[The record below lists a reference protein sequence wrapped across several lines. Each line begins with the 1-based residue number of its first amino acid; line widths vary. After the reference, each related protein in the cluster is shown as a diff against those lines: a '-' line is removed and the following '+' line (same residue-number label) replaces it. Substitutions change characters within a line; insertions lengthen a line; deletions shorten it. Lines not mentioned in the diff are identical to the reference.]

1 MKKVQSMLVNLFQ
14 LDPNYFAFNALY
26 QHKKR
31 VPKNNEI
38 DSNVGR
44 PL

>member
-1 MKKVQSMLVNLFQ
+1 MLLF
-14 LDPNYFAFNALY
+14 LC

-38 DSNVGR
+38 NSLCEKTLVSTKESVWPQNKDYVGVC
-44 PL
+44 